1 MKVTEKK
8 LRVLEIFCGTKS
20 FSKAAIERGWEVT
33 TLDNDPKFEPDILCD
48 IMDWD
53 YKNFPV
59 PDVFWAGIPC
69 TTFSTASFKR
79 RPEVGNVLALKTLE
93 ILEHFKK
100 LNPNLIWAIENPK
113 SSLLRKQDF
122 MQGLPHKFVDY
133 CQYGCPSEGF
143 GYKKR
148 TVIFGNIE
156 WTPKLCPGKGKCEN
170 MQGTYHLE
178 TAQQGIQRA
187 PPWPLQKRLHSRIEL
202 YRMPPRLCKA
212 LVDAI
217 TAQVNARGPG
227 ELASSD

>member
-1 MKVTEKK
+1 MTKK
-8 LRVLEIFCGTKS
+8 IKCYEIFCGTKS
-20 FSKAAIERGWEVT
+20 FSSQAPIGWDVFT
-33 TLDNDPKFEPDILCD
+33 VDNDKRFKPSLCID
-48 IMDWD
+48 VMDWD
-53 YKNFPV
+53 YKQHEP
-59 PDVFWAGIPC
+59 PDVLWMGVPC
-69 TTFSTASFKR
+69 QLYSSASFKR
-79 RPEVGNVLALKTLE
+79 DPERGNILALKALE
-93 ILEHFKK
+93 ILEYYKY

-113 SSLLRKQDF
+113 SSLLRKQPF

-156 WTPKLCPGKGKCEN
+156 WEPKLCPGKGKCPN

-178 TAQQGIQRA
+178 TAQQGIQRK

-217 TAQVNARGPG
+217 DVQIHSGD
-227 ELASSD
+227 SSREGSD